1 MNILI
6 DSPDV
11 WAYNSFGWL
20 VLGLFKQV
28 WPQPVNHNL
37 VVERLIIQF
46 LIQLS
51 VALMSLPF
59 LLVDVLESLLLFI
72 LLAGVLLQHLDLLS
86 HLLLREQVVLDA
98 ALKYF
103 CSLSTFIADPPGV
116 TLFVKVGIGHLFN
129 VEQNIIGRLV

>member
-1 MNILI
+1 MHLTLLTV
-6 DSPDV
+6 DLLET
-11 WAYNSFGWL
+11 F
-20 VLGLFKQV
+20 
-28 WPQPVNHNL
+28 H
-37 VVERLIIQF
+37 F
-46 LIQLS
+46 LLLLLS
-51 VALMSLPF
+51 VVLQ
-59 LLVDVLESLLLFI
+59 DVN
-72 LLAGVLLQHLDLLS
+72 LLS